1 MVLSM
6 NSVKKKDNLIQ
17 NHKQLNNLK
26 VQDLRVL
33 ANLNLNPL
41 IKLPNLQ
48 LKRSLFLQPIR
59 LFSLKLNLLL
69 PMLISQKQTIKKKM
83 SMRLIS

>member
-41 IKLPNLQ
+41 IKRPNLQ
-48 LKRSLFLQPIR
+48 LKRSLFLQ
-59 LFSLKLNLLL
+59 
-69 PMLISQKQTIKKKM
+69 IK
-83 SMRLIS
+83 I

>member
-48 LKRSLFLQPIR
+48 LKRSLFLQ
-59 LFSLKLNLLL
+59 
-69 PMLISQKQTIKKKM
+69 IK
-83 SMRLIS
+83 I